1 MNKAELKQAISEI
14 ENKQTGSLSN
24 IQLAFV
30 DACITIL
37 NFMYS
42 ANLNE
47 IPISKFNELC
57 GGSEISE
64 LVRSEFGRNKIGYFS
79 PGFQGVFRLERENCM
94 QALTYYLKIEG
105 SYK

>member
-1 MNKAELKQAISEI
+1 MNEAETKQAISEI
-14 ENKQTGSLSN
+14 GNKQTECLSN

-30 DACITIL
+30 DVCITIL

-42 ANLNE
+42 TNLNE
-47 IPISKFNELC
+47 IPTSKFDELC
-57 GGSEISE
+57 GCSEIAR
-64 LVRSEFGRNKIGYFS
+64 LVRSEFCRNKIGYFS
-79 PGFQGVFRLERENCM
+79 PGFQGVFHLERENCM